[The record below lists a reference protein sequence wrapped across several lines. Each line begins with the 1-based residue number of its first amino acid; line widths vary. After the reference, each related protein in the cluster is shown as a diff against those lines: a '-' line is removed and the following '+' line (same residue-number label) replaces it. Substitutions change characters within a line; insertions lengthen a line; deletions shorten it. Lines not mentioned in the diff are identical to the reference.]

1 MLHPAEAGVT
11 TVSGSSRTGGS
22 SRIAAGARRDADIRR
37 TAADAR
43 RALAGLAR
51 PAGDFDASRYFRGT
65 ARLGFYNVGTAR
77 VRALAREI
85 VAAHQGWSAA
95 DALAFADLL
104 IANRYL
110 EVKGLAIE
118 VLARFRRQFRPAFLR
133 TWKRWLAANAAD
145 NWATT
150 DGICGMLIGPLLVAH
165 PELVPRLAPWARD
178 RNLWVRRAAIV
189 ALIPPLRRH
198 DVLDQVYATA
208 RMLHT
213 DDADLIQ
220 KAVGWALREAGKADP
235 ARLERY
241 LRANG
246 SRLPRTTV
254 RYAIERFAP
263 PKRRALLEET
273 RANG

>member
-1 MLHPAEAGVT
+1 VGYRTPGVG
-11 TVSGSSRTGGS
+11 SGF
-22 SRIAAGARRDADIRR
+22 SRI
-37 TAADAR
+37 AADAR
-43 RALAGLAR
+43 RALVRLAR

-65 ARLGFYNVGTAR
+65 NQLGFYNVGTGR
-77 VRALAREI
+77 VQALAREI
-85 VAAHQGWSAA
+85 VAAHGAWSAD

-104 IANRYL
+104 IPDRYL

-118 VLARFRRQFRPAFLR
+118 ALARFRRQFRPAFLGV
-133 TWKRWLAANAAD
+133 WKRWLASNAAD

-150 DGICGMLIGPLLVAH
+150 DGMCALLIGPLLVAH
-165 PELVPRLAPWARD
+165 PELVPRLAAWARA

-189 ALIPPLRRH
+189 ALIPPLRKH

-208 RMLHT
+208 HTLHT

-220 KAVGWALREAGKADP
+220 KAVGWTLREAGKVDHR
-235 ARLERY
+235 RLERY

-246 SRLPRTTV
+246 ARIPRTTV

-263 PKRRALLEET
+263 AKRRALLAAT